1 MAPSSKARR
10 LAPLTVLSVV
20 AVVML
25 AVGLAGPATGFNPQP
40 EPPAAHTPPLTIKGP
55 DDSLQVHAV
64 NLGVNTCHVTGR
76 VSDAAGDT
84 LMTTDARLAPGEVGT
99 EVFAPTGTEVV
110 YSWYTWR
117 SLTDRRGCQ
126 VATSVEVT
134 DRDGA
139 TKLMVPG
146 RALPFDPQGGRQE
159 NPGR

>member
-10 LAPLTVLSVV
+10 RAPLALLAVL

-40 EPPAAHTPPLTIKGP
+40 EPPAAYTPPLTIKGP
-55 DDSLQVHAV
+55 DDNLQAHAV
-64 NLGVNTCHVTGR
+64 NLGVNTCHVTLK

-84 LMTTDARLAPGEVGT
+84 RMTADARLAPGEVAT
-99 EVFAPTGTEVV
+99 EVFEPMGTEVV
-110 YSWYTWR
+110 YTWYTWS

-126 VATSVEVT
+126 VATSVEVM

-139 TKLMVPG
+139 TRLAVPG
-146 RALPFDPQGGRQE
+146 LAFPFDPRAS
-159 NPGR
+159 R